1 MSRRATALFVL
12 GAGLV
17 LIVGARL
24 ALPAAPPLYDGIMP
38 LEPYL
43 WLDPPP
49 GHPGGAKGATA
60 DIAIRNGKSP
70 LVALA
75 TPELEPQ
82 AQIFATPQGLTV
94 QAGARSIHVSIEP
107 VPSEGA
113 PTAGHVDGNVYRIRL
128 VDDRGV
134 AVTAPA
140 SARVSVVLRATDP
153 AQGEATVA
161 QFANGSWQTLK
172 TSSAGFGGSFI
183 AVVTEFGDFAVIVPG
198 PGPSAAATG
207 ASASPPG
214 ASGVA
219 VVPATPNSSGS
230 PAANAPGSP
239 SDTTG
244 VSGFVLAAILVLVT
258 GLGLLGYRAVRRR
271 RGDAYRGAHRVRRR

>member
-1 MSRRATALFVL
+1 MSRRAAALSVL

-24 ALPAAPPLYDGIMP
+24 ALPAAPPLYDGIVP
-38 LEPYL
+38 IEPYL

-82 AQIFATPQGLTV
+82 AQVFAPPEGLTV
-94 QAGARSIHVSIEP
+94 QAGARRISVSIEP
-107 VPSEGA
+107 VPSEGVL
-113 PTAGHVDGNVYRIRL
+113 TDGHVDGNVYRISL
-128 VDDRGV
+128 VDDRGT
-134 AVTAPA
+134 ALTAPA
-140 SARVSVVLRATDP
+140 AARVSVVLRATDP
-153 AQGEATVA
+153 AQGEATIA
-161 QFANGSWQTLK
+161 RFADGSWQPLK

-198 PGPSAAATG
+198 PGPSVAATEVSTSSPGVSGAAAV
-207 ASASPPG
+207 PP
-214 ASGVA
+214 
-219 VVPATPNSSGS
+219 TPPSSGS
-230 PAANAPGSP
+230 PAANVPGSP
-239 SDTTG
+239 SDTAG
-244 VSGFVLAAILVLVT
+244 LSGFVLAAILVLVI

-271 RGDAYRGAHRVRRR
+271 RGDPYRGAHRVRRR